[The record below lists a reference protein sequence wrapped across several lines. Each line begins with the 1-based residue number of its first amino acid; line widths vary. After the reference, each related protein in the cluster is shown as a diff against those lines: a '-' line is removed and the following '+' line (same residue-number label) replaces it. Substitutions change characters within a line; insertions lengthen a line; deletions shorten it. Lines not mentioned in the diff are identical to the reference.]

1 MYLTEL
7 ENIPEKIKTDVLP
20 NRIYTYS
27 SVDPLTATTTAQQ
40 LFRTST
46 YRIAKNKNLFLSIY
60 IPSATYVNAWG
71 GIFVST
77 NIKIN
82 TAWHNIGNSGYDSN
96 IMVNDTQNK
105 GNYYNTK
112 IIDLIASSI
121 IAADVTYDLQVQ
133 VKVRTYN
140 NTAIINDNGLNINTP
155 MSVDKGT
162 LLPWASNQNFAT
174 VHIEEMDR

>member
-7 ENIPEKIKTDVLP
+7 ENIPEKIKTDVPP

-40 LFRTST
+40 LFITGT

-60 IPSATYVNAWG
+60 IPSATYANAWG

-82 TAWHNIGNSGYDSN
+82 TAWHNLGNSGYDGN
-96 IMVNDTQNK
+96 TMVNNTQNR
-105 GNYYNTK
+105 GTYYNTK
-112 IIDLIASSI
+112 VIDLIASSLVV
-121 IAADVTYDLQVQ
+121 ADTDFDLQVQ
-133 VKVRTYN
+133 VKVKTYN
-140 NTAIINDNGLNINTP
+140 NTVIINDLGMNINTL
-155 MSVDKGT
+155 MSVDKGSI
-162 LLPWASNQNFAT
+162 LPWMNNQNFST